1 MPGAGSN
8 EHMKE
13 SSLVKQ
19 EDVLEE
25 ANEVTF
31 PKTNIGTYVEYKE
44 VKQTFEDTMEGE
56 LTTIELTGERGYR
69 TAIAAHGVKH
79 GDFYFEVEIMPYKT
93 PTPFVDVVPSVRVG
107 LSNFAEQSIEM
118 PAGATKR
125 SYAYSSTGKMI
136 TNSKYNSK
144 QSNEPYSKYI
154 SSPADYL
161 FD

>member
-44 VKQTFEDTMEGE
+44 VK
-56 LTTIELTGERGYR
+56 
-69 TAIAAHGVKH
+69 
-79 GDFYFEVEIMPYKT
+79 
-93 PTPFVDVVPSVRVG
+93 
-107 LSNFAEQSIEM
+107 
-118 PAGATKR
+118 
-125 SYAYSSTGKMI
+125 
-136 TNSKYNSK
+136 
-144 QSNEPYSKYI
+144 
-154 SSPADYL
+154 
-161 FD
+161 